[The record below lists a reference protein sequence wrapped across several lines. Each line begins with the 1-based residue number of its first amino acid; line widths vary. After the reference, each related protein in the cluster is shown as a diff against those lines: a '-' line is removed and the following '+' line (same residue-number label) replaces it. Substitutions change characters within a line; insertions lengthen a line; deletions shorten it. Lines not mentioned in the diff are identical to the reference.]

1 MAGAD
6 TPRSTRGLEVAG
18 RERVRSP
25 VHTLTPDS
33 QAPD

>member
-18 RERVRSP
+18 RERVHSP
-25 VHTLTPDS
+25 VHTQIILGG
-33 QAPD
+33 Q